1 MSAAEAQCRPDHRV
15 SVSTQTRPGTAF
27 SMPPKRKGAPGAGAK
42 AGGRERKPAMK
53 RGRGGGGGAHANKSK
68 AAAPGG
74 KSKGKGAGAAHRAQ
88 SFYEVDEDADDFA
101 GRGAAEAE
109 EYDGVKGEFDD
120 LPDDFEDEEIDEEE
134 AFTEEDLKKYG
145 DIQFERFKSSKKKKK
160 VAKAAAM
167 DDDDEEEDGFFD
179 EDDDDLDEVDEDE
192 DEEEEEEEEEEE
204 DVMLESESEEPE
216 EARADGGA
224 DLSEEEADSEDEEDG
239 DEMDEDED
247 SEPAS
252 GDGEDDEDEDEDE
265 DEEEDEEARA
275 ALVSDIVGDGRAR
288 KRRLKRG
295 ITEHGIEGEFGL
307 GPAVGSAA
315 ERDLTDPGAPPGLS
329 IASLMASAGE
339 GAAAAAIGASRR
351 RLDRLANKKA
361 RPDAVPLPRV
371 VNERIERKAAYET
384 TTDDVKKWQPIVK
397 ENREK
402 PTLNF
407 VGQERAKMH
416 RKKSLAA
423 INTDFVPET
432 DFEKEIMAH
441 LKEAN
446 ALTGQDVERAVSF
459 FYLFLFYVR
468 MYRRLD

>member
-1 MSAAEAQCRPDHRV
+1 M
-15 SVSTQTRPGTAF
+15 
-27 SMPPKRKGAPGAGAK
+27 KRKMKRRRRRRRKRTSCWSLSPRNPRRRAPTAPRTYPK
-42 AGGRERKPAMK
+42 KRKPTPKTRWTRM
-53 RGRGGGGGAHANKSK
+53 RTPS
-68 AAAPGG
+68 PPPETG
-74 KSKGKGAGAAHRAQ
+74 KMTRN
-88 SFYEVDEDADDFA
+88 
-101 GRGAAEAE
+101 
-109 EYDGVKGEFDD
+109 
-120 LPDDFEDEEIDEEE
+120 
-134 AFTEEDLKKYG
+134 
-145 DIQFERFKSSKKKKK
+145 
-160 VAKAAAM
+160 
-167 DDDDEEEDGFFD
+167 DDDDED
-179 EDDDDLDEVDEDE
+179 DEV
-192 DEEEEEEEEEEE
+192 
-204 DVMLESESEEPE
+204 
-216 EARADGGA
+216 
-224 DLSEEEADSEDEEDG
+224 
-239 DEMDEDED
+239 
-247 SEPAS
+247 
-252 GDGEDDEDEDEDE
+252 
-265 DEEEDEEARA
+265 DEEARA

-459 FYLFLFYVR
+459 FLFVSFYFR
-468 MYRRLD
+468 MYGRLD

>member
-1 MSAAEAQCRPDHRV
+1 
-15 SVSTQTRPGTAF
+15 
-27 SMPPKRKGAPGAGAK
+27 
-42 AGGRERKPAMK
+42 
-53 RGRGGGGGAHANKSK
+53 
-68 AAAPGG
+68 
-74 KSKGKGAGAAHRAQ
+74 
-88 SFYEVDEDADDFA
+88 
-101 GRGAAEAE
+101 
-109 EYDGVKGEFDD
+109 
-120 LPDDFEDEEIDEEE
+120 
-134 AFTEEDLKKYG
+134 
-145 DIQFERFKSSKKKKK
+145 
-160 VAKAAAM
+160 
-167 DDDDEEEDGFFD
+167 
-179 EDDDDLDEVDEDE
+179 
-192 DEEEEEEEEEEE
+192 
-204 DVMLESESEEPE
+204 MLESESEEPE
-216 EARADGGA
+216 EARADGAA
-224 DLSEEEADSEDEEDG
+224 DLSEEEEADSE

-252 GDGEDDEDEDEDE
+252 GDGEDDEEDEDDE
-265 DEEEDEEARA
+265 DDEVDEEARA

-459 FYLFLFYVR
+459 FLFVSFYFR
-468 MYRRLD
+468 MYGRLD